1 MQLTVDDQVAEA
13 EKVLTRWTARGIH
26 RGDFFDIAPSGK
38 RLEIAGMSM
47 DRFSG
52 GRVVESWA

>member
-1 MQLTVDDQVAEA
+1 MQLTVEDQ
-13 EKVLTRWTARGIH
+13 VLTRWTARGIH